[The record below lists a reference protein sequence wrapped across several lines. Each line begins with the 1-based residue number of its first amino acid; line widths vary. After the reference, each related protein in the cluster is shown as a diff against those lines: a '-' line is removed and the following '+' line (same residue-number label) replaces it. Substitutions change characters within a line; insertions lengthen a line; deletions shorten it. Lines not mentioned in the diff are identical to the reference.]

1 MIKSKEYSGETRP
14 VSRLYENKNDRNTI
28 RMIAHNNVLY
38 NKTQT
43 QRNSFSFSFFSVV
56 KTTFVFTKET
66 ETLLNYNSVN
76 QL

>member
-14 VSRLYENKNDRNTI
+14 VSRLYENKNDRNDI
-28 RMIAHNNVLY
+28 RMIAHNKVLY

-43 QRNSFSFSFFSVV
+43 QRNSFSFFFSEV

-66 ETLLNYNSVN
+66 ETTLKYNSVN